1 MMAFGWPEVL
11 ELLKG
16 AWYLLLVLIGFSVI
30 IFVHELGHFLTA
42 KWVGIRIETFAIGF
56 GPRLFGFK
64 RGETDYCIRALPLGG
79 YVKMM
84 GQEDFAMDQDR
95 VEATKIDPGSFLAK
109 TPGQRALVVSGG
121 VVMNVIFAAIAFVVI
136 FMHGWQAPAPV
147 AGNVLAGSPAAEAG
161 IKSGDRFVSVN
172 GEKVLKF
179 NELQMAIALSNP
191 KESMA
196 IVIDRDGKRIETKVQ
211 PLWSK
216 SSELQQIGISG
227 AGSLIVRDSGMDI
240 PGKENLKPG
249 DQIVKVDSITPKYFN
264 DIEQAIYKAQ
274 GKPVELTVERTVD
287 GKITKTVKVI
297 KRAHLVLLAEP
308 ENFRVEAETGKK
320 VMTDTLS
327 VLGLMPRRIFLFT
340 PEKGGAASNVIDPSY
355 VQAGDVIVQ
364 VGKIKNPTGQE
375 IRDFLAEKRGEEV
388 DIQILRE
395 DAGVKTAKLYVP
407 LREFYFDML
416 IGQLGFDDMNAVV
429 ADVVKD
435 SAADMLKL
443 PRGAKILTC
452 NEQPIEN
459 WFGLLNC
466 LEANAGKDVKIGFE
480 LNGKT
485 RIGTMAIPKDA
496 GWQSKMT
503 YAVDFV
509 TDPVNT
515 TIKGEYPHQAFMLGM
530 RETWMFIKSA
540 YVMLQRLTIDR
551 TIGAKQLSGP
561 LFIIHKGRE
570 VAEAGFYML
579 LYYLAL
585 ISANLAVINFLP
597 IPVVDGGLMIIL
609 LLEKIRGRPM
619 SGKATAI
626 WQGVGL
632 TLIIALFVFVTWN
645 DVSRMIR
652 GG

>member
-16 AWYLLLVLIGFSVI
+16 AWYLFLVLVGFSVI
-30 IFVHELGHFLTA
+30 IFVHELGHFLMA
-42 KWVGIRIETFAIGF
+42 KWVGIRVETFAIGF

-64 RGETDYCIRALPLGG
+64 RGDTDYCIRALPLGG

-84 GQEDFAMDQDR
+84 GQEDFALDQER
-95 VEATKIDPGSFLAK
+95 VEATKIDPNSFLAK

-136 FMHGWQAPAPV
+136 FMHGWQAQAPIV
-147 AGNVLAGSPAAEAG
+147 GTVVAGSPAAEAG
-161 IKSGDRFVSVN
+161 IKPGDQFVSIN
-172 GEKVLKF
+172 DDTLLKF
-179 NELQMAIALSNP
+179 GELQLAIALSNP
-191 KESMA
+191 NEPLNV
-196 IVIDRDGKRIETKVQ
+196 VIDRRGERIETQVK

-216 SSELQQIGISG
+216 SSGLQQIGISG
-227 AGSLIVRDSGMDI
+227 AGSLNVRESGMDI
-240 PGKENLKPG
+240 PGKENLKTG
-249 DQIVKVDSITPKYFN
+249 DRIVKVDSVTPEYFY
-264 DIEQAIYKAQ
+264 DVEQAIYKAQ

-287 GKITKTVKVI
+287 GEPKTVKVQ
-297 KRAHLVLLAEP
+297 KRAHLVLLAAP

-320 VMTDTLS
+320 VMNDTLS

-340 PEKGGAASNVIDPSY
+340 PERSGAASNEIDPNY
-355 VQAGDVIVQ
+355 AQAGDVIAQ

-375 IRDFLAEKRGEEV
+375 IRDFLAEKRGQEIE
-388 DIQILRE
+388 IQVLRE
-395 DAGVKTAKLYVP
+395 DAGKKTVKLYVP
-407 LREFYFDML
+407 LREFYFEML
-416 IGQLGFDDMNAVV
+416 IGQLGFDDMNPVV

-435 SAADMLKL
+435 SVAESLKL
-443 PRGAKILTC
+443 PRGAILRTC
-452 NEQPIEN
+452 NDQPIES
-459 WFGLLNC
+459 WFNLVNC
-466 LEANAGKDVKIGFE
+466 LDANAGKEIKIGFE
-480 LNGKT
+480 FDGRMRT
-485 RIGTMAIPKDA
+485 GTMTVPADTA
-496 GWQSKMT
+496 WQSKMT
-503 YAVDFV
+503 YALDFF

-540 YVMLQRLTIDR
+540 YVMIQRLTVDR

-619 SGKATAI
+619 SGKATAV

-632 TLIIALFVFVTWN
+632 TLIIALFLFVTWN
-645 DVSRMIR
+645 DVSRMIQ